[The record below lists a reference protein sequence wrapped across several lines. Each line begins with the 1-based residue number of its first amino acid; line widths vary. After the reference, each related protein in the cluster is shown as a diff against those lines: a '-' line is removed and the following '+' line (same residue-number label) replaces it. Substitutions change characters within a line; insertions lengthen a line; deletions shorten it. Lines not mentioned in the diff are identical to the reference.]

1 MPGLQYSFDAGRSC
15 SPGRWALQGHMN
27 IFKSTGWSWILRAVA
42 VGAALGITVPA
53 SAQGLPK
60 EPGPARTAKMFDLIC
75 LSKLPDIKSI
85 AALATSN
92 KFDKLEGK
100 ALARYR
106 PQAPV
111 DQLHGWRF
119 TDFGATY
126 TLLVTSG
133 QPDAQFKA
141 QMPAYANSV
150 NYACSLILPNKFAKA
165 AVLAAFGKIVGRK
178 HDDAWDQG
186 RMQVHAWK
194 ATTDKFFIQA
204 FHYAG
209 KTRPNSSLLSAT
221 MFVKK

>member
-1 MPGLQYSFDAGRSC
+1 
-15 SPGRWALQGHMN
+15 MN
-27 IFKSTGWSWILRAVA
+27 RCKSTRWSLVLRAVA
-42 VGAALGITVPA
+42 FGAALAIVSPA
-53 SAQGLPK
+53 MAEGLPAK
-60 EPGPARTAKMFDLIC
+60 PGPARTAKMFDLLC
-75 LSKLPDIKSI
+75 LGKLPDIKAI
-85 AALATSN
+85 ASLAVAN
-92 KFDKLEGK
+92 KFAKLQGK
-100 ALARYR
+100 ALAAYR

-119 TDFGATY
+119 TDFGAKY

-133 QPDAQFKA
+133 KPDAQFKA
-141 QMPAYANSV
+141 EMPAYANSV

-165 AVLAAFGKIVGRK
+165 AVLAALGKIVGRK

-209 KTRPNSSLLSAT
+209 KALPNSSLLSASI
-221 MFVKK
+221 FVKK

>member
-1 MPGLQYSFDAGRSC
+1 MDTK
-15 SPGRWALQGHMN
+15 
-27 IFKSTGWSWILRAVA
+27 KSTGWSWILRAVA
-42 VGAALGITVPA
+42 VGAALTTTSPTLA
-53 SAQGLPK
+53 EGLPK
-60 EPGPARTAKMFDLIC
+60 KPGPARTAKMFDLLC
-75 LSKLPDIKSI
+75 LSKLPDIKAI
-85 AALATSN
+85 AGLAAAN
-92 KFDKLEGK
+92 KFAKLEGK
-100 ALARYR
+100 ALAAYR
-106 PQAPV
+106 PQAPI

-133 QPDAQFKA
+133 KPDAQFKA

-165 AVLAAFGKIVGRK
+165 AVLAALGKIVGRK
-178 HDDAWDQG
+178 HDDVWDQG

-209 KTRPNSSLLSAT
+209 KARPNSSLLSASI
-221 MFVKK
+221 FVKK